1 MKLQTYLILF
11 LQVVLVKC
19 LPDIS
24 GFLGGNVTLPS
35 GVDPSWEL
43 SSIVWTIF
51 LNSTWIATYRNKWK
65 NLDHLARYKGRLG
78 LNSSTGDLTIHH
90 LTLEDALQYT
100 VALTGTP
107 GQKSL
112 NKVTVRVTKP
122 LQKPTIEVFE
132 SKSNK
137 CHWSVR
143 CESTDEGVLLSLEA
157 TPPAVTSGCNLTDT
171 NGHSVALLYIR
182 GSTQHP
188 VEVTC
193 TSHRGEEKASSSVK
207 ATCSGNELEP
217 PLPPTIQPT
226 TRHRTRYLLAFL
238 LGLMTGILLLV
249 GALCL
254 SNHYRGNKNEC
265 I

>member
-112 NKVTVRVTKP
+112 NKVTVRVTSKCNGSRY
-122 LQKPTIEVFE
+122 VFE

-207 ATCSGNELEP
+207 ATCSGE
-217 PLPPTIQPT
+217 
-226 TRHRTRYLLAFL
+226 TRYLLAFL